1 METTDFS
8 SQHEIGISSND
19 PFVANHSFELTKG
32 NIPESNHVTF
42 ARRRC
47 VIFRIHFSPNIGYY
61 VGWRGGK
68 CTTGQN
74 QQIRFRPIT
83 GSPIVDWH
91 VCVYAC
97 VCVRVFHK
105 ARNTWNMF
113 MEHSFRA
120 YLYIDTW
127 SWSSSVARSVIL
139 IPFKLTARETRCSFL
154 PLAFAYWR
162 EKKNIVKSFLVKMRE
177 GNDWSV
183 FNFWNI
189 LRLRDKICFEI

>member
-1 METTDFS
+1 MYNRPEPTNPVS
-8 SQHEIGISSND
+8 SDYELSNRW
-19 PFVANHSFELTKG
+19 LT
-32 NIPESNHVTF
+32 
-42 ARRRC
+42 R
-47 VIFRIHFSPNIGYY
+47 
-61 VGWRGGK
+61 
-68 CTTGQN
+68 
-74 QQIRFRPIT
+74 
-83 GSPIVDWH
+83 
-91 VCVYAC
+91 VCVCVC

-162 EKKNIVKSFLVKMRE
+162 EKKNIVKNFLVKMRE

>member
-1 METTDFS
+1 MYNRPEPTNPVS
-8 SQHEIGISSND
+8 SDYGLSNRW
-19 PFVANHSFELTKG
+19 LT
-32 NIPESNHVTF
+32 
-42 ARRRC
+42 R
-47 VIFRIHFSPNIGYY
+47 
-61 VGWRGGK
+61 
-68 CTTGQN
+68 
-74 QQIRFRPIT
+74 
-83 GSPIVDWH
+83 
-91 VCVYAC
+91 VCVCVC

-183 FNFWNI
+183 FNFWNFNSSIKRYVRYVSKFKIVNKLMDQYFTRLTWI
-189 LRLRDKICFEI
+189 LNVNFIILFCNVEKIINAEIKKLQ